1 MWSRSIYD
9 EKKKDSSQFT
19 DCILIF
25 NNADGSIFIFLKQL
39 LHSCPVF
46 TTDFKVHPDFTF
58 WTKLSP
64 PVPIS
69 KKWRLFQSRECEEMC
84 VGGQS
89 GSYNECVCMGTWG
102 SLRFWGSISCSG
114 SRCLTQSRKHSVFPV
129 FLGWDTFSQSQA
141 QGLIWIYQSCRL
153 KIGHMHNLCCTNMV
167 KSTLCVS
174 SIGLFERL

>member
-1 MWSRSIYD
+1 MPCVQDWLQSPSRFYI
-9 EKKKDSSQFT
+9 
-19 DCILIF
+19 
-25 NNADGSIFIFLKQL
+25 
-39 LHSCPVF
+39 
-46 TTDFKVHPDFTF
+46 
-58 WTKLSP
+58 WTKSSP

-167 KSTLCVS
+167 KAHCVFLLLVFLRALGGVMHDWLQHTNCLAAICMS
-174 SIGLFERL
+174 CSMLMLSFGLGSYGSHM